1 MNEIKLTI
9 GDMDQFFERAQ
20 DVAKRLDAG
29 DRTPQ
34 PAGIM
39 FENPDELF
47 SLLTPNRW
55 SLLACLRKLGP
66 SSIRALSKTLG
77 RDYRGVHA
85 DVTALIGG
93 DLIVKDE
100 AGKVLVPWSKITAE
114 MNFEA
119 AA

>member
-9 GDMDQFFERAQ
+9 GGMDQFFERAQ
-20 DVAKRLDAG
+20 DMAKRLDAG
-29 DRTPQ
+29 DRSPQ
-34 PAGIM
+34 PAQIM
-39 FENPDELF
+39 FEHPGALF

-66 SSIRALSKTLG
+66 SSIRALSKTLQ

-85 DVTALIGG
+85 DVTALR
-93 DLIVKDE
+93 E
-100 AGKVLVPWSKITAE
+100 AGLIEKDDKSRVLVPWSKITAE